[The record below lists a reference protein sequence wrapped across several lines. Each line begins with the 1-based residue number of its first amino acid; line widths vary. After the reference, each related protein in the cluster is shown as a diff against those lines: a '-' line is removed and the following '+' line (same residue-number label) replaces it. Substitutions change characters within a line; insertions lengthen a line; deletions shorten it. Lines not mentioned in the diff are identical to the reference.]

1 AEINPAMPRTHGES
15 FVHVNQFD
23 ALVRVDSP
31 IAEYVHPK
39 IGEVAERVARY
50 IASIID
56 DGSPCRSVWAGSQMR
71 RYVISEIGATS
82 ASIAT
87 SSLMA
92 SRTSSRPAS

>member
-1 AEINPAMPRTHGES
+1 MPRTHGES
-15 FVHVNQFD
+15 FIHIDQLD
-23 ALVRVDSP
+23 ALVKVDSP

-39 IGEVAERVARY
+39 IGDVAERVARY

-56 DGSPCRSVWAGSQMR
+56 DGSTLQIGLGRVPKMR
-71 RYVISEIGATS
+71 RCVILGIDATS

-92 SRTSSRPAS
+92 SWT